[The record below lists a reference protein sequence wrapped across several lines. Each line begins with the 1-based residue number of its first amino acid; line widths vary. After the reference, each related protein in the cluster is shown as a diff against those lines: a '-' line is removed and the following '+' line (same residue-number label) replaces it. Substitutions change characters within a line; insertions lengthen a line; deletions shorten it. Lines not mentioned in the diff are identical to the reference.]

1 MIIFVKSIIVYLD
14 FIFCV
19 ILIIW
24 KYENVFVMVLCYCLG
39 MWYIL
44 LKFVC
49 KIFFYYI
56 LLDIYIDRSLS
67 YILKKIK
74 EYEKFMDLYEY
85 CLDFIVVVKIMVFLY
100 ILYFLFN

>member
-19 ILIIW
+19 ILFIW

-39 MWYIL
+39 MWYIFI

-49 KIFFYYI
+49 KFFFYYI

-85 CLDFIVVVKIMVFLY
+85 CLDFINNGIFIYIVFF
-100 ILYFLFN
+100 I